1 METPCSST
9 RRVTRSQTLAALN
22 NSISVAKESEKKSV
36 LQTRNGKEKQE
47 ERSALIDI
55 TNDSPIVGLAMGTP
69 SSNTS
74 KQCRPKKIMTMTPGS
89 GEALLRGQVKTLFQ
103 KDEESEKKSMLKTR
117 NEKQQQQERS
127 ALIDVRNDSP
137 IIGLAMGTPL
147 SETSKQWRANKMMKM
162 MTPGSGEALLR
173 SQVKTLLQK
182 VEEEPEVS
190 NVPSESCHFLRGQ
203 SCVVSPLGLVAPT
216 PANTP
221 QVEGSIVMALPV
233 VEENLRISEVVSSI
247 FGGVSVESEK
257 SEITR
262 SLLVEFSEK
271 SETSEDSSE
280 CCYSVVT
287 DECSASKEKVSSL
300 SSSSIDDD
308 NSSVWSIQV
317 NASTHDEDEETT
329 IEEMGDDYHEDA
341 EEMGDDDDVLVDE
354 LCEGLSKMSMEEM
367 MFQGKHTRFIYNSD
381 EEIEEECAEIKEDSS
396 DIIRLKG
403 LPTPKGKHLR
413 FPLDEVDDD

>member
-22 NSISVAKESEKKSV
+22 NSISVA
-36 LQTRNGKEKQE
+36 N
-47 ERSALIDI
+47 
-55 TNDSPIVGLAMGTP
+55 
-69 SSNTS
+69 
-74 KQCRPKKIMTMTPGS
+74 
-89 GEALLRGQVKTLFQ
+89 
-103 KDEESEKKSMLKTR
+103 EESEKKSILKTR

-182 VEEEPEVS
+182 VEEEEPEVS
-190 NVPSESCHFLRGQ
+190 NVPSGSCHFLRGQ
-203 SCVVSPLGLVAPT
+203 SCVVSPMGLVAPT

-233 VEENLRISEVVSSI
+233 VEENLRISEVVSII
-247 FGGVSVESEK
+247 FDGVGVESEK

-280 CCYSVVT
+280 CCYSMVT
-287 DECSASKEKVSSL
+287 HECSAGKEKVSS

-341 EEMGDDDDVLVDE
+341 EEMGDDDDGLVDE

-367 MFQGKHTRFIYNSD
+367 FQGKHTRFVYNSD
-381 EEIEEECAEIKEDSS
+381 EKIEEECAEKEDSS